1 MAVQINAKIGNKRIS
16 GASNITLSSGAN
28 PASASVATAQAAFDA
43 AFGTAVSGLAALL
56 GSAVSYSSTT
66 HLFSGV
72 QSDNATITPTQT
84 AALAVLLNAASAD
97 LIAAATAAAGVG
109 TGDVSVVINTA
120 GLTKDQLKAALLE
133 IAEAYGTGT

>member
-28 PASASVATAQAAFDA
+28 PASGSIATAQAAFDA

-56 GSAVSYSSTT
+56 GAGVAYSSTT

-84 AALAVLLNAASAD
+84 AALAVLLNTASAD